1 MSRIPDCRTDENYNQ
16 KYLSDIDKA
25 EVSGFDYCAEMAVDI
40 FFDNLDVYYGGDDY
54 FMHIMNEEIPESMR
68 KEYVMEYSDGSREDE
83 KRTVKTYG
91 DLLRSNLLDW
101 IEEERDQLIT
111 SIIDGYTVE
120 EFEAIKKRVDANE

>member
-16 KYLSDIDKA
+16 KYLADTDKA
-25 EVSGFDYCAEMAVDI
+25 EVSGFDYCAEHVVDN
-40 FFDNLDVYYGGDDY
+40 FFNNLDVYYGGDNY

-68 KEYVMEYSDGSREDE
+68 EEYVMEYSDGSREDE

-101 IEEERDQLIT
+101 IEAERNELIVSMIEGT
-111 SIIDGYTVE
+111 PSKEY
-120 EFEAIKKRVDANE
+120 EAIKAKVDANE